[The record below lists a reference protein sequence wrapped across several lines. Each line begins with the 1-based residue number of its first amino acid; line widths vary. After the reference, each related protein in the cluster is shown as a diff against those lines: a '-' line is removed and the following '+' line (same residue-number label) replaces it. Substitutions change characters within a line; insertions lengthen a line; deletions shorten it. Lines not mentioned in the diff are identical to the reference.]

1 MGSGKSPIDLNSYA
15 SLPCLQVMLLR
26 NLSSQYV
33 NGSIGIVKKIEED
46 FILVAFE
53 KISSH
58 INRCHFS
65 GTFLYML
72 LPILD
77 I

>member
-1 MGSGKSPIDLNSYA
+1 MGSGKSPIYLNSYV
-15 SLPCLQVMLLR
+15 SRPCLQVMLLR
-26 NLSSQYV
+26 NLISHLV
-33 NGSIGIVKKIEED
+33 NGNIGVVKKIAED

-58 INRCHFS
+58 ISRCHFS
-65 GTFLYML
+65 CTFLYML
-72 LPILD
+72 FPIFD

>member
-1 MGSGKSPIDLNSYA
+1 MGRGKSPIHLNSYV
-15 SLPCLQVMLLR
+15 SLPCIQVMLLR
-26 NLSSQYV
+26 NLASHLV
-33 NGSIGIVKKIEED
+33 NGSIGIVKKIAED

-58 INRCHFS
+58 ISRCHFS
-65 GTFLYML
+65 CTFLYML
-72 LPILD
+72 FPILD